1 MHDAI
6 AMLVLL
12 ELLVLVV
19 TVLVP
24 PSRADALCTTAPH
37 YLTRDSASMHLA
49 AASVTG
55 LATGTEPALLLSIAH
70 HESRYAYRVVAAEP
84 GRKISCGVMTPEPT
98 HDVAACRDTTISIAA
113 GYLAGARHLRHWFD
127 ACHGNR
133 RCALLGYA
141 GGYALIAACA
151 RGEQLRGCFA
161 PDVFTGRAA
170 LIDHRLGSS

>member
-1 MHDAI
+1 MHEAI

-37 YLTRDSASMHLA
+37 YLTRDSASIHLA
-49 AASVTG
+49 ASTVTG
-55 LATGTEPALLLSIAH
+55 LATGTDPALLLSIAH

-98 HDVAACRDTTISIAA
+98 HDRDACRETTSSIAA

-161 PDVFTGRAA
+161 PDVFSSRAA